1 LLRVAA
7 PKLLALPAVALLSVS
22 APQGV
27 IDSGYASVR
36 VSLASQG
43 GIAATPGDQVP
54 LAAMLGDKRQFQ
66 TWSSQFRNK
75 LVALVNAT
83 PNLSPVGN
91 SEVNKRIV
99 DGVRVTT
106 LKFEYP
112 AHSILYGRPG
122 GGVLAVPTVIDP
134 EKPIVV
140 AIHGHEH
147 SPWGDYPTA
156 LLTDGHWPYAMV
168 KRGYIVWSPVSMY
181 HEEILN
187 AARSVG
193 YIPVWTQIISEGLDY
208 ASSRQF
214 AALPHSGY
222 AVLGL
227 SSGGHIAF
235 TLMAVR
241 PDIRAGVFAGA
252 DQELQFLRDTYR
264 VKNHPDCWDIPAIAS
279 YTTIQALIAPRP
291 IQFQIGQRDP
301 FFPDGKPLAP
311 NGASFSGTPRGVLS
325 DEAAGHILILRS
337 IWRLMGGPEV
347 AYDIHAGGHELD
359 SRAALEFLTRTI
371 GPAINSR
378 REAGL
383 SMSAR

>member
-1 LLRVAA
+1 MGFASRTLLCAA
-7 PKLLALPAVALLSVS
+7 AWVFGSIALA
-22 APQGV
+22 G
-27 IDSGYASVR
+27 DC
-36 VSLASQG
+36 
-43 GIAATPGDQVP
+43 IAATPGDQVP
-54 LAAMLGDKRQFQ
+54 LAAVLGDKRQFQ
-66 TWSSQFRNK
+66 TWSAQFRKK
-75 LVALVNAT
+75 LAALVNAT
-83 PNLSPVGN
+83 PGLSPVGN
-91 SEVNKRIV
+91 SEADQRVV
-99 DGVRVTT
+99 DGVRITT

-112 AHSILYGRPG
+112 VHSILYDRPG
-122 GGVLAVPTVIDP
+122 GGVLAVPPVIDP
-134 EKPIVV
+134 EKPLVI

-156 LLTDGHWPYAMV
+156 LFTDGQWPYAVV
-168 KRGYIVWSPVSMY
+168 KRGYIVWAPVSMY

-208 ASSRQF
+208 AASRQF
-214 AALPHSGY
+214 AALPYSGY

-264 VKNHPDCWDIPAIAS
+264 VKNHPDCWDVPAIAS

-291 IQFQIGQRDP
+291 IQFQIGRRDP
-301 FFPDGKPLAP
+301 FFADGKPLPP
-311 NGASFSGTPRGVLS
+311 NGTSFSGTTRGVLS
-325 DEAAGHILILRS
+325 DESAGHILILRS

-359 SRAALEFLTRTI
+359 SQAALEFLARTT
-371 GPAINSR
+371 GSGMNSF
-378 REAGL
+378 GG
-383 SMSAR
+383 SGWPISAR